1 MKITEFYIYA
11 MYLVV
16 IITSMLFIVKDY
28 YIIGSLLILG
38 NLVPGY
44 AMANSLIGNNENYTT
59 YEEKWN

>member
-1 MKITEFYIYA
+1 MRITEFYIYV

-16 IITSMLFIVKDY
+16 IITSMLFIMKDY

-44 AMANSLIGNNENYTT
+44 AMANSLMGKNEN
-59 YEEKWN
+59 

>member
-16 IITSMLFIVKDY
+16 LITSMLFIVKDY

-44 AMANSLIGNNENYTT
+44 AMANSLMGNNEN
-59 YEEKWN
+59 

>member
-1 MKITEFYIYA
+1 MKITEFYIYV

-44 AMANSLIGNNENYTT
+44 AMANSLMGKNEN
-59 YEEKWN
+59 

>member
-44 AMANSLIGNNENYTT
+44 AMANSLMGNNEN
-59 YEEKWN
+59 

>member
-1 MKITEFYIYA
+1 MKITEIYIFV

-44 AMANSLIGNNENYTT
+44 AMANSLMGNNEN
-59 YEEKWN
+59 

>member
-16 IITSMLFIVKDY
+16 IITSILFIVKDY

-44 AMANSLIGNNENYTT
+44 AMANSLMGNNEN
-59 YEEKWN
+59 

>member
-1 MKITEFYIYA
+1 MKITEIYIYV

-16 IITSMLFIVKDY
+16 IITSALFVIEDY

-44 AMANSLIGNNENYTT
+44 AMANSLMGNNED
-59 YEEKWN
+59 

>member
-1 MKITEFYIYA
+1 MKITEIYIYV

-16 IITSMLFIVKDY
+16 IVTSMLFIMKDY

-44 AMANSLIGNNENYTT
+44 AMANSLTGNNEN
-59 YEEKWN
+59 

>member
-1 MKITEFYIYA
+1 

-16 IITSMLFIVKDY
+16 IVTSMLFIMKDY

-44 AMANSLIGNNENYTT
+44 AMANSLMGNNEN
-59 YEEKWN
+59 